1 MHRHDSIVH
10 LAYLDAEMV
19 CLMDGDVYKDGG
31 VFNLLPT
38 WSVQVDMT
46 ITCHQPK
53 KNTHICTLSH
63 THACTHTRTHA
74 HTHTHTHTTHTQ
86 YCSPFST
93 LSSGS
98 VYWPMKSSL
107 NVSESYTANRSRQSS
122 GNCAVKVNISFHTGL
137 NPAHNKE
144 IP

>member
-1 MHRHDSIVH
+1 MHRHNSIVH

-19 CLMDGDVYKDGG
+19 CLMDGDVYEDGG

-63 THACTHTRTHA
+63 KCMHTQAHA
-74 HTHTHTHTTHTQ
+74 HTRARTHTQ

-93 LSSGS
+93 LSSGR

-107 NVSESYTANRSRQSS
+107 NVSESYTANHSRQSS
-122 GNCAVKVNISFHTGL
+122 GNCAVKVNVSFHTGL